1 MFFDGDYAIGR
12 SLAET
17 FEVET
22 LDELRQRLFPR
33 LLFIVC
39 NAAEFSRIQGA
50 FFFFFAML
58 SLISGV
64 DQCADKQSLFCKR
77 SLPLPR
83 QLADARPLISFD
95 ARLQR
100 MARADAQVGQ

>member
-1 MFFDGDYAIGR
+1 MPPNFLGFNPNSRAICTCACESR
-12 SLAET
+12 YFLRASIQICSL
-17 FEVET
+17 
-22 LDELRQRLFPR
+22 
-33 LLFIVC
+33 
-39 NAAEFSRIQGA
+39 SGA